1 MAGDTRTLN
10 RKALR
15 KRIWEYRYI
24 YLMLLL
30 PVAYFFIFKYR
41 PMYGLELAF
50 KEYSLKGITASPWV
64 GLDQFKRKMTE
75 PEFFTAFW
83 NTLIISFYKI
93 LWGFPFPILLAI
105 LISEL
110 RSVKYQK
117 IVQTVLTFPHFLSW
131 VILAGIVLNLLGDT
145 GSIKKLVTVF
155 NPAMIKQWN
164 VLYDKSFF
172 RTLLVS
178 TDIWKE
184 AGWGTIIYIAAM
196 AGISPDLYE
205 AAAIDGC
212 NRFQKILYVTL
223 PGLIGIIVI
232 QLLLRVG
239 YVMDGGFDQVFNLYS
254 PPVIP
259 TGDTIDTY
267 IYRITFQRNVSLDFG
282 FSTAVGLF
290 KNVINFALLI
300 IANTLSKRFGGES
313 VM

>member
-1 MAGDTRTLN
+1 MAGNARVGKL
-10 RKALR
+10 KVLR

-30 PVAYFFIFKYR
+30 PAVYFFIFRYR
-41 PMYGLELAF
+41 PMYGLQLAF
-50 KEYSLKGITASPWV
+50 KEYSLKGIAASPWV
-64 GLDQFKRKMTE
+64 GMDHFKRMMAE

-83 NTLIISFYKI
+83 NTLIISLYRI
-93 LWGFPFPILLAI
+93 VWGFPFPILLAI
-105 LISEL
+105 LITEV
-110 RSVKYQK
+110 RSKKYQK
-117 IVQTVLTFPHFLSW
+117 VVQTVSTFPHFLSW
-131 VILAGIVLNLLGDT
+131 IILAGIVLNLFGDT

-155 NPAMIKQWN
+155 NPAMVQQWN
-164 VLYDKSFF
+164 VLYDKSIF

-205 AAAIDGC
+205 AASIDGC

-223 PGLIGIIVI
+223 PGLVGIILI

-254 PPVIP
+254 PPVIA

-267 IYRITFQRNVSLDFG
+267 IYRITFQRQVSLDFG

-290 KNVINFALLI
+290 KNIINFTLLI
-300 IANTLSKRFGGES
+300 IANALAKRFSGEG